1 MSHERNIKL
10 LNDRRIVYK
19 RDPVDDV
26 PTHQTDKYM
35 FFEQGTYECYTLFAS
50 KAKITT
56 YKSLKWHLL
65 TLWYLNPDLDQDE
78 FMQIAEIISIKE
90 QGFTS
95 FTIHIDLLRKM
106 VYEVSMLDLDEP
118 PKNKLRKVVFKYGCG
133 LTKEQKLS
141 IVGELIGRSKR
152 IHEDDIYQCMLDLND
167 LGKKIT
173 ITQLALYLECST
185 RTIHRN
191 MGEQLKREK
200 ELLNQQFR
208 DDTIIGV
215 RSTADDSELY
225 AFVEIPYGKT
235 ATNVTVYGNDAS
247 LAVNVYESDINA
259 GALTDKTPGAGCVV
273 GDVCDITDVAYSATN
288 YLAIKVTTVSYTND
302 IVYGAVVTIT

>member
-26 PTHQTDKYM
+26 PTHETNKYM

-152 IHEDDIYQCMLDLND
+152 IHGDDIYQCMLDIND

-200 ELLNQQFR
+200 ELLNQQ
-208 DDTIIGV
+208 
-215 RSTADDSELY
+215 L
-225 AFVEIPYGKT
+225 
-235 ATNVTVYGNDAS
+235 
-247 LAVNVYESDINA
+247 
-259 GALTDKTPGAGCVV
+259 
-273 GDVCDITDVAYSATN
+273 
-288 YLAIKVTTVSYTND
+288 
-302 IVYGAVVTIT
+302 